1 MATAMT
7 PEVKPTPTPAG
18 PAPVVLDLGKHR
30 RKRVKQLR
38 RGEGKLMTDILDAI
52 EELKLAGTLTAT
64 AQPVVIVVQ
73 QRRRKMKSLIPGF

>member
-1 MATAMT
+1 MATAT
-7 PEVKPTPTPAG
+7 VPETKQPASNQ

-38 RGEGKLMTDILDAI
+38 RGEGKLMTDILDALD
-52 EELKLAGTLTAT
+52 ELKLAGTLNAS

-73 QRRRKMKSLIPGF
+73 EKRRKMKSLLSGF